1 MRSLNQHPTPEE
13 LLDMVNEVDTNQS
26 GSIEFNGG
34 SRLLSLS
41 LRLFLLFL
49 LLHDVFNTSLL
60 GRLVRV
66 AMFRS

>member
-26 GSIEFNGG
+26 GSIEFNGT

-41 LRLFLLFL
+41 LSLCLSASSYYVTFSTL
-49 LLHDVFNTSLL
+49 VF
-60 GRLVRV
+60 
-66 AMFRS
+66 